1 MSTASGPIRSAALLG
16 PGTWTRQGPA
26 TLVVRE
32 TGWVV
37 LVPGT
42 RKEVIE
48 SAWMLLGQST
58 LAETFL
64 DDLTREAGPHSARTL
79 SAILFGIHG
88 GTSLTIGVRG
98 STPVAVH
105 TADGAELVVGTDEG
119 PVALRTFDA
128 VRRVAFGDL
137 PSEDPVGTLRVAT
150 GITRVRGFVQVAVD
164 PADLGEEDRAALAAQ
179 VATFG
184 RSIENPET
192 AKRPSVGAAPK
203 PVPSV
208 ARPAMTP
215 VRRPAT
221 VTRRPGEIPASIDRG
236 AAPPRATKAAASSGG
251 PNVFDGLFSAA
262 PAAPATPA
270 APAARAPASTPETT
284 PIVVSRPEITPMVTS
299 RPETTPVVTST
310 SETAASSRPTPD
322 TAETGDP
329 GTASRP
335 SSVPDTLVAPI
346 DQDEGLALLAPH
358 TETAP
363 LEDADGLESSGAY
376 DDLFGRTIHRSVED
390 AAVRRGAED
399 ESEGAGHGQ
408 PRAADVSPGHPC
420 SEESSGPE
428 DGRRSLPSAAP
439 RSTPDSPAAV
449 DTGVIDWVPGAGR
462 IAPEIAR
469 ADARRAA
476 PPPRR
481 EPVSP
486 PTGRLLHQ
494 SPTAPVR
501 TRQSG
506 RAVVLTGLVCRNGHA
521 NSAERS
527 RCRACEAPLDGPARR
542 VARPPLGAIELSTGE
557 HFVLDRSAIVGRR
570 PRASRAD
577 GRQAPQLITV
587 PSPQQDVSRSHLELR
602 LEGWH
607 VVAIDLGSTNGTTLQ
622 REGADL
628 LRLRPQDGIVLHDGD
643 RLDLGDDVRLR
654 LRERS

>member
-48 SAWMLLGQST
+48 SAWMLLGQRT

-119 PVALRTFDA
+119 PVALRTIDA

-184 RSIENPET
+184 RSIENPEA

-221 VTRRPGEIPASIDRG
+221 VTRRPGEVPASIDRG
-236 AAPPRATKAAASSGG
+236 AAPPRATKAAASCGG

-262 PAAPATPA
+262 PAA
-270 APAARAPASTPETT
+270 RASAST
-284 PIVVSRPEITPMVTS
+284 
-299 RPETTPVVTST
+299 PETTPVVTST

-329 GTASRP
+329 STASRP

-481 EPVSP
+481 EPVSR

-506 RAVVLTGLVCRNGHA
+506 RVVVLTGLVCRNGHA

-557 HFVLDRSAIVGRR
+557 HFVLDRPAIVGRR

-622 REGADL
+622 REGADRL
-628 LRLRPQDGIVLHDGD
+628 WLRPQDGIVLHDGD

>member
-48 SAWMLLGQST
+48 SAWMLLGQRT

-64 DDLTREAGPHSARTL
+64 DDLTREAGPHSARAL

-184 RSIENPET
+184 RSIENPEA

-221 VTRRPGEIPASIDRG
+221 VTRRPGEVPASIDRG
-236 AAPPRATKAAASSGG
+236 AAPPRARNAAASSDG
-251 PNVFDGLFSAA
+251 PNVFDGLFSA
-262 PAAPATPA
+262 TPA
-270 APAARAPASTPETT
+270 APAARASAST
-284 PIVVSRPEITPMVTS
+284 
-299 RPETTPVVTST
+299 PETTPVVTST

-346 DQDEGLALLAPH
+346 DQDEGLALLAAH

-420 SEESSGPE
+420 SEESFGSG

-439 RSTPDSPAAV
+439 RSAPGGPAAV

-577 GRQAPQLITV
+577 GRQAPQLIRV

>member
-1 MSTASGPIRSAALLG
+1 
-16 PGTWTRQGPA
+16 
-26 TLVVRE
+26 
-32 TGWVV
+32 
-37 LVPGT
+37 
-42 RKEVIE
+42 
-48 SAWMLLGQST
+48 
-58 LAETFL
+58 
-64 DDLTREAGPHSARTL
+64 
-79 SAILFGIHG
+79 
-88 GTSLTIGVRG
+88 
-98 STPVAVH
+98 
-105 TADGAELVVGTDEG
+105 
-119 PVALRTFDA
+119 
-128 VRRVAFGDL
+128 
-137 PSEDPVGTLRVAT
+137 
-150 GITRVRGFVQVAVD
+150 
-164 PADLGEEDRAALAAQ
+164 
-179 VATFG
+179 
-184 RSIENPET
+184 
-192 AKRPSVGAAPK
+192 
-203 PVPSV
+203 
-208 ARPAMTP
+208 
-215 VRRPAT
+215 
-221 VTRRPGEIPASIDRG
+221 
-236 AAPPRATKAAASSGG
+236 
-251 PNVFDGLFSAA
+251 
-262 PAAPATPA
+262 
-270 APAARAPASTPETT
+270 
-284 PIVVSRPEITPMVTS
+284 MVTS

-408 PRAADVSPGHPC
+408 LRAADVSPGHPC
-420 SEESSGPE
+420 SEESFGSG

-439 RSTPDSPAAV
+439 RSAPGGPAAV